1 MARRTHRGGFE
12 RRTRVGE
19 EIRHA
24 LAGIFVRG
32 DIHDPVLRNIS
43 ITVGEVEVSP
53 DLRNATAYV
62 LPFGD
67 ADPDE
72 MLEGLARVTPFLR
85 HQLSQR
91 VHLRYVPML
100 RFALDQ
106 TFEQASKIE
115 SLLQRPEVARDLS
128 DTEVSDQTE
137 DDEPPTTR

>member
-1 MARRTHRGGFE
+1 MARRTHRSGFE

-19 EIRHA
+19 AIRHA
-24 LAGIFVRG
+24 LAEVFVRG
-32 DIHDPVLRNIS
+32 DIHDPALRDAS

-67 ADPDE
+67 VDPQE
-72 MLEGLARVTPFLR
+72 MLAGLVRVTPFLR

-91 VHLRYVPML
+91 VQLKYAPSL

-106 TFEQASKIE
+106 TYDQASKIE
-115 SLLQRPEVARDLS
+115 SLLQRPEVAQDLIETPKS
-128 DTEVSDQTE
+128 ELPE
-137 DDEPPTTR
+137 DHEP